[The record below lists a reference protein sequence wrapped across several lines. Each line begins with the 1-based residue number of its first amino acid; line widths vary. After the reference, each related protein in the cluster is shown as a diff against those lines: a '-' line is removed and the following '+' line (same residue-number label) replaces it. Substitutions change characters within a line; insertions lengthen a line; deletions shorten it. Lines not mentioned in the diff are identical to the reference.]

1 MFVVCV
7 LAGRERKIHSTHA
20 QKVELSN
27 SFFFMTER
35 HFFLLAP
42 RVQKH
47 TKNNVF
53 GVRSL
58 GELSDG
64 AENDALLGTSR
75 ELGIRRR
82 GTFCLDFHE
91 HPL

>member
-1 MFVVCV
+1 MLSFVFW
-7 LAGRERKIHSTHA
+7 L
-20 QKVELSN
+20 
-27 SFFFMTER
+27 FFYER
-35 HFFLLAP
+35 HFFIGPGP
-42 RVQKH
+42 RVHTQH
-47 TKNNVF
+47 TKNNV

-91 HPL
+91 RRL

>member
-1 MFVVCV
+1 MND
-7 LAGRERKIHSTHA
+7 T
-20 QKVELSN
+20 
-27 SFFFMTER
+27 
-35 HFFLLAP
+35 FLLAP
-42 RVQKH
+42 APPSTHKH
-47 TKNNVF
+47 TKNNV

-75 ELGIRRR
+75 ELGIRCR

-91 HPL
+91 RPL

>member
-1 MFVVCV
+1 MRTTLFYSPEQNT
-7 LAGRERKIHSTHA
+7 R
-20 QKVELSN
+20 N
-27 SFFFMTER
+27 TE
-35 HFFLLAP
+35 
-42 RVQKH
+42 H

-82 GTFCLDFHE
+82 GMFCLDFHE
-91 HPL
+91 RRL